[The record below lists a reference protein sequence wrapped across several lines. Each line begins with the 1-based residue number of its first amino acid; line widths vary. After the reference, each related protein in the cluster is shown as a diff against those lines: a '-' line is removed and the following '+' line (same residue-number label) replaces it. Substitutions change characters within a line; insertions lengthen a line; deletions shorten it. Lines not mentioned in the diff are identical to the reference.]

1 MTTGAALAQSTPA
14 DGSVLPFP
22 APPMAGGTKQ
32 RMRDSI
38 MKWPAAPQRL
48 PADAPNILVVMLDGI
63 GFGVTETF
71 GGDVHTPTL
80 TRLAREV
87 INYNT
92 FHTTSICS
100 PTRAAILTGRN
111 HTRAGSGT
119 IAERAVAFDGYTGII
134 PKNAATIAEVLK
146 AYGYNTSAFGKW
158 HNTPATDATSMGP
171 KDR

>member
-22 APPMAGGTKQ
+22 APPMAGVTKQ
-32 RMRDSI
+32 RLRDSI

-48 PADAPNILVVMLDGI
+48 PADAPNILIVMLDDI

-80 TRLAREV
+80 TRLAREG
-87 INYNT
+87 ISYNT

-119 IAERAVAFDGYTGII
+119 IAESTVAFDGYTGII
-134 PKNAATIAEVLK
+134 PA
-146 AYGYNTSAFGKW
+146 G
-158 HNTPATDATSMGP
+158 TP
-171 KDR
+171 DRGQIVDELGLPAPRYPGWVG

>member
-22 APPMAGGTKQ
+22 APPMAGVTKQ

-48 PADAPNILVVMLDGI
+48 PADAPNILIVMLDDI

-80 TRLAREV
+80 TRLAREG
-87 INYNT
+87 ISYNT
-92 FHTTSICS
+92 LSHDIHLLADAGGDSNGAQPHARGPRGPS
-100 PTRAAILTGRN
+100 PRVRSRSMVIQASCRLES
-111 HTRAGSGT
+111 GSGPN
-119 IAERAVAFDGYTGII
+119 RG
-134 PKNAATIAEVLK
+134 
-146 AYGYNTSAFGKW
+146 
-158 HNTPATDATSMGP
+158 
-171 KDR
+171 